1 MLRSLPCFLYRVV
14 LHSHR
19 KAELWVWLCSL
30 SPASASWEFLNFIS
44 VGNKADV
51 SSNDLLQYW
60 EEEQQT
66 DVILLYLESFG
77 NPRRFARIARRVSH
91 RKPIVAVKAGKTA
104 AGRRAAGSH
113 TAALAASDVAVEA
126 LFHQTGV
133 IRADT
138 LDEMFDLADAL
149 SNQPLPH
156 GRRVAIL
163 TNAGGLG
170 ILCADTCEAS
180 GLLVAELSESTK
192 HRLREFLPATA
203 SVMNPVDM
211 IASAGA
217 DEFRKAVERL
227 LAAEEI
233 DALIVLYIDIA
244 LSAATDL
251 AGGIAAGI
259 AAGRSRG
266 GKDKPV
272 LACVMAGSGAGKP
285 IHVNGERVPNYAF
298 PENPA
303 RVLGKI
309 AAYAEW
315 KNQPEASVLDF
326 DDIHPREARAVCQT
340 AFEQTG
346 PGWLSFDDLCKVL
359 TALAQLPQ

>member
-1 MLRSLPCFLYRVV
+1 MLPLLPRFLYPVV
-14 LHSHR
+14 LHSHHR
-19 KAELWVWLCSL
+19 AELWVWLCSL
-30 SPASASWEFLNFIS
+30 SPASASWEFLTLLVS
-44 VGNKADV
+44 VTKPMSPATTCCSIGKKSNKPM
-51 SSNDLLQYW
+51 
-60 EEEQQT
+60 
-66 DVILLYLESFG
+66 F
-77 NPRRFARIARRVSH
+77 
-91 RKPIVAVKAGKTA
+91 AVKAGKTA

-180 GLLVAELSESTK
+180 GLVVAELSESTK

-227 LAAEEI
+227 
-233 DALIVLYIDIA
+233 
-244 LSAATDL
+244 
-251 AGGIAAGI
+251 
-259 AAGRSRG
+259 
-266 GKDKPV
+266 
-272 LACVMAGSGAGKP
+272 
-285 IHVNGERVPNYAF
+285 
-298 PENPA
+298 
-303 RVLGKI
+303 
-309 AAYAEW
+309 
-315 KNQPEASVLDF
+315 
-326 DDIHPREARAVCQT
+326 
-340 AFEQTG
+340 
-346 PGWLSFDDLCKVL
+346 
-359 TALAQLPQ
+359 